1 MKRLLSTL
9 LSVTFFPLLYAQVG
23 IGIST
28 PQAQLHVA
36 QGSVIFT
43 SSGDVAS
50 SPTSTALGTSRRMLW
65 YADKAAFRV
74 GYTTPSSTSMHIDSI
89 GNYSA
94 SLGRNNKVKGY
105 ASFAAGSSHDV
116 RGDYASALGEQ
127 CDAVGLNSFA
137 AGKQARAMGDYS
149 VAMGN
154 NTDATGQY
162 SSAFGYLTNAEGN
175 FSTALGQ
182 GNRAQGANCL
192 ASGFQLIARGFG
204 STVVG
209 TYNQPIMGGDGE
221 NSLNYS
227 TPLFIVGNGTAQSD
241 RSNALVVRRWGAVG
255 IGTDDP
261 AGRLHVVGGTDASM
275 AEMSGYLVVG
285 QTFSTNIVID
295 NNEIMARN
303 DGVNSTLYL
312 QNSGGD
318 LQTGG
323 TASKPGGGSWTATSD
338 ARLKQ
343 DIQPF
348 KDGLL
353 QLLKI
358 KPVYYHYNRES
369 GYDTQKQH
377 IGVIAQDLQQIA
389 PYMVG
394 SFKKE
399 GVEYLNVDNTAM
411 TYMLINAVKEQ
422 QKEIE
427 ALKEMV
433 KELQEK

>member
-1 MKRLLSTL
+1 MKRSFSSLISILLFTG
-9 LSVTFFPLLYAQVG
+9 LYAQVG
-23 IGIST
+23 IGIAT

-43 SSGDVAS
+43 NSGDVSS
-50 SPTSTALGTSRRMLW
+50 SPAATSLGTSRRMMW
-65 YADKAAFRV
+65 YADKAAFRA
-74 GYTTPSSTSMHIDSI
+74 GYTTPSSTSMHVDSI
-89 GNYSA
+89 GNYSTA
-94 SLGRNNKVKGY
+94 FGRNNKVKGISAFGAGASLNVTGDHAAAFGDQCSSLGT
-105 ASFAAGSSHDV
+105 ASFSAGDH
-116 RGDYASALGEQ
+116 
-127 CDAVGLNSFA
+127 N
-137 AGKQARAMGDYS
+137 RAIGNYS
-149 VAMGN
+149 VALGGN
-154 NTDATGQY
+154 NDAYGNY
-162 SSAFGYLTNAEGN
+162 SIVSGYLNNADGN
-175 FSTALGQ
+175 FSNAFGQ
-182 GNRAQGANCL
+182 QVRAQGAN
-192 ASGFQLIARGFG
+192 STGMGYMLIARGFG

-209 TYNQPIMGGDGE
+209 TYNQPILGGDGE
-221 NSLNYS
+221 ESLNYS
-227 TPLFIVGNGTAQSD
+227 TPLFIVGNGTAPTD
-241 RSNALVVRRWGAVG
+241 RSNALVVRRWGAIG

-285 QTFSTNIVID
+285 QTFNTNIVID

-312 QNSGGD
+312 QNDGGD
-318 LQTGG
+318 LETGG

-343 DIQPF
+343 DIKPYN
-348 KDGLL
+348 DGLG

-358 KPVYYHYNRES
+358 NPVYYHYNQLSR
-369 GYDTQKQH
+369 YDTAKQH
-377 IGVIAQDLQQIA
+377 IGVIAQDVQKVA

-394 SFKKE
+394 SFNKE

-427 ALKEMV
+427 TLKEVV
-433 KELQEK
+433 KKLQQK